1 MSCLSL
7 ARAVK
12 HVLQESQG
20 QVPHPGTSGDK
31 IPAQRSRE
39 GPADTPEGSSTPA
52 QGGDAHTSL
61 PSPFCGATGPA
72 PGKTCLAGAIIY
84 KVIAHVL
91 TA

>member
-31 IPAQRSRE
+31 IPAQRSRG

-52 QGGDAHTSL
+52 QGEMLTPHCL
-61 PSPFCGATGPA
+61 PLSVVPQ
-72 PGKTCLAGAIIY
+72 
-84 KVIAHVL
+84 VL
-91 TA
+91 LQVKRAWLVPLFTR